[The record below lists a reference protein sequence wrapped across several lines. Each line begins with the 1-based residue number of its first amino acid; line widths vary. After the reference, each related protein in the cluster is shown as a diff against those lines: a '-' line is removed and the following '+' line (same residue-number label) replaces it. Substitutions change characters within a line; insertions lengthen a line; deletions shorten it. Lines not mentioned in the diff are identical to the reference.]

1 MNFKRNFAAVA
12 LSLAMVATPAVSA
25 VSAKASVSSEVKVVT
40 VKAASGTKVYRSTT
54 VASRK
59 KVAKKFNSKKYSV
72 AKALKGEKM
81 SKSAKKT
88 LAKAKKL
95 TGKMARMYGKKGKN
109 TKKTKVTL
117 KVNNLTKKCKKVY
130 FLVYNKSAKKWQ
142 LTKAKVNYSKKTVSA
157 TLPQIGTYALVYT
170 K

>member
-1 MNFKRNFAAVA
+1 MNFKRNFAAAA
-12 LSLAMVATPAVSA
+12 LSLAMVVTPAVSA
-25 VSAKASVSSEVKVVT
+25 VSAKGSVSKEVT
-40 VKAASGTKVYRSTT
+40 VVSVKAKSGNKVNRSTK

-59 KVAKKFNSKKYSV
+59 KVAKKFNSKKYTV

-88 LAKAKKL
+88 LKKAKKL
-95 TGKMARMYGKKGKN
+95 TSKMARMYGKKTKN
-109 TKKTKVTL
+109 TKVTL

-130 FLVYNKSAKKWQ
+130 FLVYNHSAKKWQ